1 MVEWY
6 TVAVQCMLVVWA
18 WVAVLE
24 LYSNMSGICM
34 WGLSR
39 AGRAFLVLY

>member
-1 MVEWY
+1 MAEQY
-6 TVAVQCMLVVWA
+6 TVTVWCMLVVWA

-24 LYSNMSGICM
+24 LYGNMSGIRM

-39 AGRAFLVLY
+39 AGGAFFVLY